1 MKIFILRKDEYKHY
15 LFVYK
20 IIKVDEYDIWKLN
33 QINRL
38 FHPIL
43 FIHNKLELVLNKID
57 WYNKIVS
64 RMNFIDENIEGR
76 RNCKQRYNN

>member
-20 IIKVDEYDIWKLN
+20 VIKVDGYDIWKLN
-33 QINRL
+33 QNNRL

-43 FIHNKLELVLNKID
+43 SVHNKLELISNKID
-57 WYNKIVS
+57 W
-64 RMNFIDENIEGR
+64 
-76 RNCKQRYNN
+76 